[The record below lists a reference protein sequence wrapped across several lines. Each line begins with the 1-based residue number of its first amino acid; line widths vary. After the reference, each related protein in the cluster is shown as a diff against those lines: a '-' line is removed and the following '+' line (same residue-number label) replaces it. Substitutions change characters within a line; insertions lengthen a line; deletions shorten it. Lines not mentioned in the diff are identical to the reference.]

1 MKKKSLSRILALGL
15 TAVMTAGMLAGC
27 GGDGGSE
34 STEASGGGHQRSLP
48 RKSLLLRSLLSR
60 SLLSR
65 SHPRRRLRSLLRQ
78 RAARRQRAAAAKCP
92 RWSTGR

>member
-34 STEASGGGHQRSLP
+34 STEASGGHQRSLP
-48 RKSLLLRSLLSR
+48 RKSLLLRSLLPR
-60 SLLSR
+60 SLLPR

>member
-48 RKSLLLRSLLSR
+48 RKSLLLRSLLQ
-60 SLLSR
+60 R

>member
-34 STEASGGGHQRSLP
+34 STEASGGHQRSLP
-48 RKSLLLRSLLSR
+48 RKSLLLRSLLQ
-60 SLLSR
+60 R
-65 SHPRRRLRSLLRQ
+65 SHPRKRLRSLLRQ

>member
-15 TAVMTAGMLAGC
+15 TAVMTAGMLVGC

-34 STEASGGGHQRSLP
+34 STEASGGHQRSLP
-48 RKSLLLRSLLSR
+48 RKSLLLRSLLP
-60 SLLSR
+60 R

>member
-34 STEASGGGHQRSLP
+34 STEASGGHQRSLP
-48 RKSLLLRSLLSR
+48 RKSLLLRSLLQ
-60 SLLSR
+60 R